1 MLKPRL
7 AETRVFFAVSVVF
20 VGLSMAGCGPI
31 QTFDGPR
38 LPNDQV
44 AILTPNSLSAQI
56 GFEVL
61 SVDGRPFKT
70 QDSDLALMPGECV
83 IALELTPNP
92 VHTIDKSPL
101 EAARDEYFDRVGARR
116 VTIVFGAEAG
126 HRYFLQGSM
135 LTAQPTVQV
144 IDRATGRPV
153 PTRIVSR

>member
-1 MLKPRL
+1 MFKSRSI
-7 AETRVFFAVSVVF
+7 ETRVLFAVSVMF
-20 VGLSMAGCGPI
+20 AGLSLPGCGPM
-31 QTFDGPR
+31 QTYDGPR
-38 LPNDQV
+38 LPNDQI

-92 VHTIDKSPL
+92 VHTLDTSPL
-101 EAARDEYFDRVGARR
+101 EAARDEYFDRVGAQR
-116 VTIVFGAEAG
+116 VTIAFDAEAG

-144 IDRATGRPV
+144 IDRSTDRPV